1 MVTGGSDITPSSVP
15 GDFCNLISED
25 MKDLDMHMS
34 KEHLMSMGTKQY
46 KELVKT
52 KVLAAA
58 FKNLSN
64 IQQTHSKVKNIQYHK
79 LEIQPYLS
87 SPLFSRK
94 EISILFWLRSRSISG
109 IQSDFSELYK
119 PDLACPVCRQHPD
132 TLPGLMT
139 CPALVPLVQK
149 ENDSSQIGFSDIFSC
164 DVSKQKA
171 VTQLYVQ
178 LLEAR
183 DNLLTREELV
193 NTAPIPGS

>member
-1 MVTGGSDITPSSVP
+1 
-15 GDFCNLISED
+15 
-25 MKDLDMHMS
+25 
-34 KEHLMSMGTKQY
+34 MGTKQY

-58 FKNLSN
+58 FKYLSN
-64 IQQTHSKVKNIQYHK
+64 IQQTHSKVKYIQYQN

-94 EISILFWLRSRSISG
+94 EISTLFRLCSRTISG
-109 IQSDFSELYK
+109 IRSDFSELYK

-139 CPALVPLVQK
+139 CPALAHIVQK
-149 ENDSSQIGFSDIFSC
+149 ENDSSQIAFSGIFSC

-171 VTQLYVQ
+171 VTQLYVYGGQGQPADEGGDGRHRPHPPPLGLAQ
-178 LLEAR
+178 LHFYRR
-183 DNLLTREELV
+183 DLTSALGIFQC
-193 NTAPIPGS
+193 AIGYY